1 MDPKDILKNTIPNP
15 FSEQS
20 TLSGLAKK
28 GELLGEGLSFTTII
42 KNVVFLLILA
52 FVLVGYFK
60 ISASIVA
67 ILIGTEILITL
78 IAGYIKI
85 RKIKSIYAI
94 GTLDNAKSYRNIL
107 ITGEYYE
114 LIKAI
119 FGVGANII
127 SVVLVFLLFSH
138 EITNFVIQNI
148 PLQAGLLKYFILI
161 FVVFRLFDFIV
172 RLLRYSWIKNLKE
185 NNDLA
190 QVNQEYQL
198 IGKKLELI
206 KFIPGMSVI
215 LLIIFLIGIPFYI
228 PLIFVGFMLLMVVLS
243 IIELQRIKNIT
254 FDNKQIDE
262 SVVQHAIA
270 EYQDE
275 QIAGS
280 VFGIM
285 KTAAGFKD
293 VFKPF
298 GMSVLGSGKTYYP
311 ENTLLVTNYRILLIQ
326 VPITGGNKIVGET
339 DYVPQNFFFNRGE
352 LRQQGEELLK
362 TNSLSQIL
370 KLATNDVLYNDI
382 KTLTLKQTQIII
394 KKMTGE
400 KLSYVFMDREYIDSL
415 KQLFSLYLKERFIV
429 A

>member
-60 ISASIVA
+60 ISISIVS

-94 GTLDNAKSYRNIL
+94 GTIDNAKSYRNIL

-127 SVVLVFLLFSH
+127 SVALVFLLFSR

-148 PLQAGLLKYFILI
+148 PLQTGLLKYFILI

-185 NNDLA
+185 NDDLA

-215 LLIIFLIGIPFYI
+215 LLIVFLIGIPFYI
-228 PLIFVGFMLLMVVLS
+228 PLIFGGFMLLMVVLS
-243 IIELQRIKNIT
+243 IVELQRIKNIT
-254 FDNKQIDE
+254 FDNKQIDT

-311 ENTLLVTNYRILLIQ
+311 ENTLLVTNYRMLLIQ

-339 DYVPQNFFFNRGE
+339 DYVSQNFFFNRGE

-382 KTLTLKQTQIII
+382 KILTLKQTQIII
-394 KKMTGE
+394 EKMTGE

-415 KQLFSLYLKERFIV
+415 KQVFSLYLKEKFIIV
-429 A
+429 